1 MVRKPLWIIAGSLF
15 LGLGVLGIFVP
26 GLPTTPF
33 LLLAAGCY
41 LRGSDRLYQKLI
53 NHPRLGRYIREWQET
68 KGLSKKVK
76 IRSLLLM
83 WVMIL
88 LSVTLLIK
96 TWVPRIIILVI
107 GLIGTIVMG
116 WVLPT
121 TGGSDEKTD

>member
-41 LRGSDRLYQKLI
+41 LRGSDRLYQRLI

>member
-1 MVRKPLWIIAGSLF
+1 MVRKLLWIIAGSLF

-41 LRGSDRLYQKLI
+41 LRGSDRLYQRLI

>member
-1 MVRKPLWIIAGSLF
+1 MVRKLLWIIAGSLF

-41 LRGSDRLYQKLI
+41 LRGSDRLYQRLI
-53 NHPRLGRYIREWQET
+53 NHPRLGRYIQEWQET
-68 KGLSKKVK
+68 KGLSRKVK
-76 IRSLLLM
+76 MRSLLLM

>member
-1 MVRKPLWIIAGSLF
+1 MVRKLLWIIAGSLF

>member
-1 MVRKPLWIIAGSLF
+1 MVRKLLWIIAGSLF

-121 TGGSDEKTD
+121 TGGSDEKSH

>member
-41 LRGSDRLYQKLI
+41 LRGSDRLYQRLI
-53 NHPRLGRYIREWQET
+53 NHPRLGRYIQEWQET
-68 KGLSKKVK
+68 KGLSRKVK
-76 IRSLLLM
+76 MRSLLLM

>member
-41 LRGSDRLYQKLI
+41 LRGSDRLYQRLI
-53 NHPRLGRYIREWQET
+53 IHPRLGRYIQEWQET
-68 KGLSKKVK
+68 KGLSRKVK
-76 IRSLLLM
+76 MRSLLLM

>member
-1 MVRKPLWIIAGSLF
+1 
-15 LGLGVLGIFVP
+15 
-26 GLPTTPF
+26 
-33 LLLAAGCY
+33 
-41 LRGSDRLYQKLI
+41 
-53 NHPRLGRYIREWQET
+53 YIQEWQET
-68 KGLSKKVK
+68 KGLSRKVK
-76 IRSLLLM
+76 MRSLLLM

>member
-41 LRGSDRLYQKLI
+41 LRGSDRLYQRLI
-53 NHPRLGRYIREWQET
+53 NHPRLGRYIQEWQET
-68 KGLSKKVK
+68 KGLSRKVK
-76 IRSLLLM
+76 MRSLLLM

-121 TGGSDEKTD
+121 TGGSDEKSH

>member
-1 MVRKPLWIIAGSLF
+1 MVRKLLWIIAGSLF

-53 NHPRLGRYIREWQET
+53 NHPRLGRYIQEWQET
-68 KGLSKKVK
+68 KGLSRKVK
-76 IRSLLLM
+76 MRSLLLM

-121 TGGSDEKTD
+121 TGGSDEKSH